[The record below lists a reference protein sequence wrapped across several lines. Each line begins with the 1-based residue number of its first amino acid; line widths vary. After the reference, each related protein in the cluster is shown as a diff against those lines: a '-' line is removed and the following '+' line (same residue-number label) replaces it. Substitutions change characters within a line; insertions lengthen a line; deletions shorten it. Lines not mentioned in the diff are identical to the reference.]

1 MPALVFTRADF
12 LTHESSLH
20 DFFRAG
26 FFRFFNPHQKENY
39 VPSSSLDFKRRS
51 RPQIKVRHPRTIHQI
66 GSEDAEEL
74 VQDSFCMAAK
84 LLNNAEK
91 ARKQVSAGNIA

>member
-1 MPALVFTRADF
+1 MMSPRASWI
-12 LTHESSLH
+12 L
-20 DFFRAG
+20 
-26 FFRFFNPHQKENY
+26 KEEV
-39 VPSSSLDFKRRS
+39 VPRLRS
-51 RPQIKVRHPRTIHQI
+51 AIPRTIHQI